1 MARPG
6 PKLEFLDVVDLTLLV
21 LAKLHRKKLAESTAV
36 DSRQFYEAF
45 FTANDEEV
53 LLSERDPRRVFRQ
66 ETVNRA
72 LQHHV
77 ARGTRLLD
85 VGCGLGDNL
94 LGIEPHWMLTGVE
107 YSERTAHL
115 ARAKLG
121 GRAEIVVGSAMQLPF
136 ASGSVGAVSCLEVL
150 EHLPDDRQA
159 MHEIFRV
166 LAPTGVLV
174 ASVPYRYW
182 FRQYLPLMGHY
193 RHYTRTS
200 FARLL
205 EDAGFRVAEYLP
217 NCPEWSR
224 AINYAYIACRIL
236 ALSNRVIARRVSPLA
251 VTLPW
256 SDAPLMAR
264 FARRLRPRLEE
275 ENRRDYGTLE
285 SSTFVVA
292 TKS

>member
-21 LAKLHRKKLAESTAV
+21 LAKLHRKKLDENAAA

-66 ETVNRA
+66 DTVNRA

-107 YSERTAHL
+107 YSERTAHV
-115 ARAKLG
+115 ARAKLAD
-121 GRAEIVVGSAMQLPF
+121 RAEIIVGSAMQLPF
-136 ASGSVGAVSCLEVL
+136 ASGSLSAISCLEVL

-159 MHEIFRV
+159 LREISRV

-193 RHYTRTS
+193 RHYTRASFTS
-200 FARLL
+200 LL
-205 EDAGFRVAEYLP
+205 NEIGFRVIEYLP

-224 AINYAYIACRIL
+224 AMNYAYIACRVL
-236 ALSNRVIARRVSPLA
+236 ALCNRVIGRRLSPLA

-256 SDAPLMAR
+256 SDTPLIAT
-264 FARRLRPRLEE
+264 FARWLHPRLMEE
-275 ENRRDYGTLE
+275 TRLGYGTLD

-292 TKS
+292 AKA